1 MGTALEG
8 IIIVKTD
15 AVTHVA
21 LSEAIADGRWVVN
34 SAVPMVGVRINV
46 PDDCEMSYEVE
57 PDGVIGFTF
66 GILDDGF
73 DTRYERAALRRFIE
87 LSERAL
93 RVPIDSCR
101 ERAILRANDG
111 VV

>member
-1 MGTALEG
+1 
-8 IIIVKTD
+8 
-15 AVTHVA
+15 
-21 LSEAIADGRWVVN
+21 
-34 SAVPMVGVRINV
+34 MVGVLINI

-57 PDGVIGFTF
+57 PDGEIGFTF

-73 DTRYERAALRRFIE
+73 DTRFEREALRRFNK

-93 RVPIDSCR
+93 RAPIPAPYGQAAS
-101 ERAILRANDG
+101 RANDG